1 MPVKKT
7 HAQFVK
13 EVELRFGKEYTVL
26 GEYKN
31 THTPIKLRHNKCG
44 NIWETTAP
52 YDLLKPKPN
61 GCKLCAVNRS
71 FPLTTEEFSVKLNA
85 IHNNSYTVL
94 QEYKNNK
101 TKILVRHNC
110 GYEFMV
116 KPNSILTEKFNC
128 QSCQKTNSVISDSIT
143 EFLNEEN
150 LNFIQEKKF
159 KWLKHE
165 SLLSID
171 FYLPDFKIGIEA
183 DGEQHYIPKRGGIKE
198 FEKTLKRDL
207 VKFKLCKEHGIEIL
221 RIPSFLTKK
230 EISLYLGKLLL
241 ERNVFQLD

>member
-1 MPVKKT
+1 MPVKKA

-61 GCKLCAVNRS
+61 GCKLCAINRS
-71 FPLTTEEFSVKLNA
+71 FPLSTKEFSVKLNA
-85 IHNNSYTVL
+85 IHNNY
-94 QEYKNNK
+94 
-101 TKILVRHNC
+101 

-128 QSCQKTNSVISDSIT
+128 QSCQKKN
-143 EFLNEEN
+143 
-150 LNFIQEKKF
+150 KF
-159 KWLKHE
+159 SNK
-165 SLLSID
+165 
-171 FYLPDFKIGIEA
+171 
-183 DGEQHYIPKRGGIKE
+183 
-198 FEKTLKRDL
+198 
-207 VKFKLCKEHGIEIL
+207 
-221 RIPSFLTKK
+221 
-230 EISLYLGKLLL
+230 
-241 ERNVFQLD
+241 